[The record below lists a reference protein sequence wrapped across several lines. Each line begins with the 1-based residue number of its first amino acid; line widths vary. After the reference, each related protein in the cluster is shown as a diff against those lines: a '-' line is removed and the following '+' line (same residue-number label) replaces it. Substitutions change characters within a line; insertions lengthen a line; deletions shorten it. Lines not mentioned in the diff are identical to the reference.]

1 MIAVTTIGPTLDAQ
15 VDPSFGRCR
24 YLLYVDPATLE
35 FQAEP
40 NDAHQ
45 AVGGAGIQTAQ
56 AVVNHLVTAVITGSV
71 GPKAISVLQAAA
83 IDLRLGRSGTAR
95 EAVEEYRAGQLVDA
109 PVDQQVPAGSGRA
122 VEAPK

>member
-35 FQAEP
+35 FKAEP

-56 AVVNHLVTAVITGSV
+56 AAVNHLVTAVITGSV

-95 EAVEEYRAGQLVDA
+95 EAVEEYRAGQFVDA

-122 VEAPK
+122 VEAPR